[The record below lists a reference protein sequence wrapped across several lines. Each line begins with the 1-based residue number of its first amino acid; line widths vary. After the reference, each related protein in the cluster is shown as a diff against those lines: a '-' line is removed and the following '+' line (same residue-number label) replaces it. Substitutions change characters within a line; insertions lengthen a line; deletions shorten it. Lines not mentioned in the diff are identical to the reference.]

1 MRVQIRRHGIEATE
15 ELNQQVLRRIHFAL
29 GRFSTNIC
37 SIGVHLTDTN
47 GPRGGPDKECRVL
60 VNTRSGDPVV
70 IQELNVDIHAAVAL
84 AAERAGRAVA
94 RQLSVRRVGNGNARP
109 APAASGE

>member
-1 MRVQIRRHGIEATE
+1 MQVQIRRHGIEASE
-15 ELNQQVLRRIHFAL
+15 ELNQQVLRRIRFAL
-29 GRFSTNIC
+29 GRFSTNIR

-47 GPRGGPDKECRVL
+47 GPRGGTDKECRIL

-94 RQLSVRRVGNGNARP
+94 RQLSLRRVGNGIGRP
-109 APAASGE
+109 LPAASGD

>member
-1 MRVQIRRHGIEATE
+1 MQVQIRCHGIEVSE
-15 ELNQQVLRRIHFAL
+15 ELNEQLLRRIHFAL
-29 GRFSTNIC
+29 GRFASNIR

-70 IQELNVDIHAAVAL
+70 IQELNVDIHAAVAR
-84 AAERAGRAVA
+84 AAERAGRAVD
-94 RQLSVRRVGNGNARP
+94 RQLSLRRVGHGNNHL
-109 APAASGE
+109 